1 MNTPL
6 YPSDWKLRAAACLA
20 KAGYRCEGCGIPY
33 GVLRVGKRSKS
44 PYIVYLHA
52 AHVNHDP
59 ENPEAELK
67 ALCPACHMKHDR
79 QTEHTP
85 TSSASTHRHG
95 YQVFSETR
103 LLRET
108 RGAGLCISQQG
119 DRYSWQVSDLAGIAT
134 DVLDAIGSALHC
146 LVMERR
152 EEQAELEEV
161 RA

>member
-1 MNTPL
+1 
-6 YPSDWKLRAAACLA
+6 
-20 KAGYRCEGCGIPY
+20 
-33 GVLRVGKRSKS
+33 VLRVGKRSKS

-67 ALCPACHMKHDR
+67 ALCPACHMKYDR
-79 QTEHTP
+79 QTERTP
-85 TSSASTHRHG
+85 ASAASTHRYG
-95 YQVFSETR
+95 YQVISETR
-103 LLRET
+103 LLREA
-108 RGAGLCISQQG
+108 RGAGLSITQQD
-119 DRYSWQVSDLAGIAT
+119 DRYSWQVSGLAGIAT

-152 EEQAELEEV
+152 EEQAGQEEM

>member
-1 MNTPL
+1 MYTSL

-20 KAGYRCEGCGIPY
+20 RAGYRCEGCGIPH

-67 ALCPACHMKHDR
+67 ALCPACHMKYDR
-79 QTEHTP
+79 QTERTP
-85 TSSASTHRHG
+85 ASPASAHRHG
-95 YQVFSETR
+95 YQVISETR
-103 LLRET
+103 LLREA
-108 RGAGLCISQQG
+108 RSAGLHINQQG
-119 DRYSWQVSDLAGIAT
+119 DRYTWQADDLAGIAT

-152 EEQAELEEV
+152 VEV